1 MALRTLMDGR
11 LKVTILTTNPNE
23 DPLDGAAIP
32 LATLTAGIDATCDLA
47 KAGTRF
53 SATAS
58 DTISDAR
65 LCDEANTNA
74 LGASNYEAA
83 MAVFWLLD
91 PETGAYDP
99 LDNETFEAIR
109 EKGATVWVALR
120 EGPSAKTD
128 WAAGDAYELWEFV
141 ADNPQR
147 PTETSGYIKRIVPG
161 QGIKLM
167 DGVVAA

>member
-11 LKVTILTTNPNE
+11 LKVTILTADPTIS
-23 DPLDGAAIP
+23 PLDGEEIP
-32 LATLTAGIDATCDLA
+32 LATLTGGIDATCDLA
-47 KAGTRF
+47 KSGTRF

-58 DTISDAR
+58 DTITDAR

-91 PETGAYDP
+91 TDGAYDSD
-99 LDNETFEAIR
+99 DNATFEALR
-109 EKGATVWVALR
+109 EKGSTVWVVLR
-120 EGPSAKTD
+120 EGPSAKTA

-141 ADNPQR
+141 SDNPQR
-147 PTETSGYIKRIVPG
+147 PTETSGYIKRIIPG
-161 QGIKLM
+161 QGQKLT
-167 DGVVAA
+167 DGVVAT

>member
-11 LKVTILTTNPNE
+11 LKVTILTAPPS
-23 DPLDGAAIP
+23 DPEAIT
-32 LATLTAGIDATCDLA
+32 LAELEAGIDATCDLA

-58 DTISDAR
+58 DTIADAR

-74 LGASNYEAA
+74 LGASNYEVA

-91 PETGAYDP
+91 PDTGGYLAA
-99 LDNETFEAIR
+99 DNPTFEAVKA
-109 EKGATVWVALR
+109 KGSTVYPVLR

-128 WAAGDAYELWEFV
+128 WDAADAYELWEFV
-141 ADNPQR
+141 SDNPQR

-161 QGIKLM
+161 QGQRLAE
-167 DGVVAA
+167 GVVAA

>member
-32 LATLTAGIDATCDLA
+32 LATLSAGIDATCDLA

-58 DTISDAR
+58 DTIADGR

-91 PETGAYDP
+91 EDGSYDP
-99 LDNETFEAIR
+99 LDNPTFEAIR
-109 EKGATVWVALR
+109 EKGATVWVVLR

-128 WAAGDAYELWEFV
+128 WASGDAYELWEFV
-141 ADNPQR
+141 SDNPQR

-161 QGIKLM
+161 QGQKLL